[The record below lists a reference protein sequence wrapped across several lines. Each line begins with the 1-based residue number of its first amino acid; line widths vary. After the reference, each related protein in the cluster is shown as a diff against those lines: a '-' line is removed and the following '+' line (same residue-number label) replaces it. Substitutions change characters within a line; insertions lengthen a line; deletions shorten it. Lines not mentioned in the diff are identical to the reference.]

1 MEPGVM
7 LSAVREYSV
16 KGQRIFMQNLRLE
29 EAKALSGKDLRRSR
43 HHLEMPRCSFRSAGG
58 SANEK
63 ADRRCC
69 PVQGRWEEESNCLV
83 SGEPAGIRT
92 QDPRLKRALLYQLSY
107 ELTQF
112 PG

>member
-7 LSAVREYSV
+7 LSAIREYSV
-16 KGQRIFMQNLRLE
+16 KEQRIFMQNLSLE
-29 EAKALSGKDLRRSR
+29 PANALSGKDLR
-43 HHLEMPRCSFRSAGG
+43 LPRAANSATQVLLRLAVG
-58 SANEK
+58 ERK
-63 ADRRCC
+63 ADIRCC
-69 PVQGRWEEESNCLV
+69 PVQGRRGRESNFLV

-107 ELTQF
+107 ELTHF

>member
-7 LSAVREYSV
+7 LSAIREYSV
-16 KGQRIFMQNLRLE
+16 KEQRIFMQKLSPEPAN
-29 EAKALSGKDLRRSR
+29 AVSGKGFLAVGSSISATQLASLDGRRTRSR
-43 HHLEMPRCSFRSAGG
+43 EGG
-58 SANEK
+58 
-63 ADRRCC
+63 
-69 PVQGRWEEESNCLV
+69 EEDSNFLV